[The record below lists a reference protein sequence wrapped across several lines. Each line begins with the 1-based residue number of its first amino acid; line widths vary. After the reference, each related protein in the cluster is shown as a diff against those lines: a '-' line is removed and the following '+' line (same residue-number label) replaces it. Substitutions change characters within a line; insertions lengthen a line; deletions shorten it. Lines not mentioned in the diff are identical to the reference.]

1 MKVDTDP
8 SGLASGVTYLDSDGA
23 TQQLEA
29 PLVILAN
36 YVQEIVRL
44 LLLST
49 SMASRALAADDG
61 FWADYR
67 RRLEQTDGSSFDA
80 WRNYFLALNHRA
92 SVLFSPGK
100 RK

>member
-1 MKVDTDP
+1 MGWLLGGPLSFDALKR
-8 SGLASGVTYLDSDGA
+8 AR
-23 TQQLEA
+23 TQ
-29 PLVILAN
+29 PGT
-36 YVQEIVRL
+36 L